1 MVGLLVLVG
10 CSDLL
15 HADRSSR
22 SGSNLLVVDASL
34 SQGAAAAPGILGAF
48 QAVDAVQVR
57 VVSGLGGTVLA
68 EARSIVSAAG
78 GEILLEV
85 PVELETDRRSVR
97 IEVELRRGSDPL
109 FRDTLEVELEA
120 GEVSRPEFSL
130 DPVEAGLW
138 IDPDPS
144 VVGTLD
150 RLDATVEFTG
160 RAAFATGHP
169 IEGTS
174 VEWRSLTPLTVTVDA
189 GGTVRGVGPGTGRV
203 EAVRGEWREMVE
215 ILVAPRVSRVE
226 VSPESV
232 TLVPTEA
239 LELEAIVFDVGESVV
254 PTKVRWESD
263 NPSIVDVDSEGRVTA
278 LAPGSSLVRALSGEV
293 EGSAS
298 IEVALLPPE
307 VRTRGATGISFEQ
320 GIARGDVDPQGL
332 DTEVWF
338 EWGPTPGL
346 SDPATTPPQRIG
358 PALTSSM
365 VQAELSGLVEVTD
378 YYYRVVARSAGG
390 ESRGETRSFETLVE
404 LPIPKDLRV
413 QLFGGEGLQASWQFP
428 TDRLDDV
435 EFELEYRR
443 SGSGDDWSLL
453 ARTTES
459 STFVDSDLSAG
470 VEYGFRV
477 RGCRLDTCS
486 LWSVELRLEPAG
498 SDMEAWTRPVRPDGE
513 GGLELRGQVQDGGYE
528 ARYFF
533 RWGANPE
540 LSPANRTPERTVPR
554 AALSE
559 GAQPVAGTTPPA
571 GSQSHRVEEFLAGR
585 EDGETYYVQLN
596 VEAGDRMIAG
606 EVGRVVVGSP
616 PPGVTELTLTQ
627 GVYQASGID
636 LSWEVEGDPSSIE
649 IDVRD
654 GDGAGWALLTDLDGS
669 ARTFTRS
676 SAGLERGVAYGFR
689 LQACSLQE
697 GCSLPT
703 EATIV
708 LEERLVQ
715 AFTLPAG
722 EIGPFSAELLGE
734 VGMEGRTGEVRF
746 EWGRDPTLADG
757 VLTEP
762 VPVSTAEGAT
772 VIVGETVDLPED
784 GATYYFRVLASNEGG
799 EAAGEILTFDTQIDV
814 PAPTGLSMITGPGLG
829 ASWSYP
835 YDDAGFQLQGRS
847 ITQDGPWVS
856 LASTP
861 LTYTV
866 FRETPV
872 GGQVYEFRVQACR
885 MGSCS
890 EWSEADEVT
899 VPEYWAL
906 PGVGLSQTGGPE
918 LIPQGSGEELDVLW
932 VSEFDLTNS
941 SSAHLMEVRALTMFM
956 EVSLDGEEPSAIP
969 WLDDENFF
977 GIVEATPESQ
987 LLTPIGT
994 AAGEG
999 VLRIALEPLSTNASP
1014 LPGSGVSFGDA
1025 PGSSLMADELPP
1037 GETLPV
1043 EVNFLVNPEV
1053 SVLLFSAVVVGRFES
1068 APLSELSWLG
1078 PLP

>member
-1 MVGLLVLVG
+1 VLGLLVLVG
-10 CSDLL
+10 CGDVL

-22 SGSNLLVVDASL
+22 SASNLVVLDASL
-34 SQGAAAAPGILGAF
+34 AQGGAAGSGILEAF
-48 QAVDAVQVR
+48 QEVDAVQVR
-57 VVSGLGGTVLA
+57 VLSGLGGTVLVEELSA
-68 EARSIVSAAG
+68 VSAAG

-85 PVELETDRRSVR
+85 PVELETERRSVR

-109 FRDTLEVELEA
+109 FRDALELELEA
-120 GEVSRPEFSL
+120 GGVSRPEFSL
-130 DPVEAGLW
+130 DPVEAGIW

-144 VVGTLD
+144 AVGMLD
-150 RLDATVEFTG
+150 RLDATVELTG

-189 GGTVRGVGPGTGRV
+189 GGTVRGVGTGTGRV
-203 EAVRGEWREMVE
+203 EAVRGEWRETVE

-239 LELEAIVFDVGESVV
+239 VELEAIVFDVGGSAF
-254 PTKVRWESD
+254 PTPVHWESD

-278 LAPGSSLVRALSGEV
+278 LAPGTSRVRALSGEV

-298 IEVALLPPE
+298 IEVELRPPE

-320 GIARGDVDPQGL
+320 GMVRGDVDPRGL
-332 DTEVWF
+332 ETEVWF
-338 EWGPTPGL
+338 EWGTTPGL
-346 SDPATTPPQRIG
+346 SDPSTTPPQRIG

-365 VQAELSGLVEVTD
+365 VQAELSGLGEVTE
-378 YYYRVVARSAGG
+378 YYYRVVARSEGG
-390 ESRGETRSFETLVE
+390 ESRGEIRSFETLIE
-404 LPIPKDLRV
+404 LPIPRDLRI
-413 QLFGGEGLQASWQFP
+413 QLFGGEGLQAAWQFP

-435 EFELEYRR
+435 EFELQYRR

-459 STFVDSDLSAG
+459 TTLVESDLSAG

-486 LWSVELRLEPAG
+486 LWSVEVRLEPAG

-513 GGLELRGQVQDGGYE
+513 GGLEFRGQVQDGGYE
-528 ARYFF
+528 AQYFF
-533 RWGANPE
+533 RWGTNPE
-540 LSPANRTPERTVPR
+540 LSPANRTPDRTVPR
-554 AALSE
+554 AALSAE
-559 GAQPVAGTTPPA
+559 AQPAAGTTPPA
-571 GSQSHRVEEFLAGR
+571 GSQSHRVEEFLSGLDA
-585 EDGETYYVQLN
+585 EEPHYVQLI
-596 VEAGDRMIAG
+596 VRAGDRTVAG

-649 IDVRD
+649 IDVQD
-654 GDGAGWALLTDLDGS
+654 GDGAGWAPLTDLDGS

-689 LQACSLQE
+689 LRACSLEE

-703 EATIV
+703 EATLV
-708 LEERLVQ
+708 LEERFVQ
-715 AFTLPAG
+715 AFTRSAQQ
-722 EIGPFSAELLGE
+722 IGPFSAELIGE
-734 VGMEGRTGEVRF
+734 VGMEGRTGQVRF

-762 VPVSTAEGAT
+762 VPVSTAEGTT
-772 VIVGETVDLPED
+772 VIVGESVELPDD
-784 GATYYFRVLASNEGG
+784 GATYYFRVRASNDGG
-799 EAAGEILTFDTQIDV
+799 EAVGEILTFETEVDL
-814 PAPTGLSMITGPGLG
+814 PAPTGVSIVTGPGLG

-861 LTYTV
+861 LTYTA
-866 FRETPV
+866 FFETPL

-899 VPEYWAL
+899 VPEYWVL

-918 LIPQGSGEELDVLW
+918 LIPQDSGEELDVLW

-941 SSAHLMEVRALTMFM
+941 SSAHLTEVRALTMFM
-956 EVSLDGEEPSAIP
+956 EASLDGEEPGAIP
-969 WLDDENFF
+969 WIDDENFF
-977 GIVEATPESQ
+977 GILEATPESQ
-987 LLTPIGT
+987 LLTPIGR

-999 VLRIALEPLSTNASP
+999 VLRIPLEPLSTNASP
-1014 LPGSGVSFGDA
+1014 LPGSGVAFGDA

-1043 EVNFLVNPEV
+1043 EVNFLVNPDV
-1053 SVLLFSAVVVGRFES
+1053 SILLFSAVVVGRFES
-1068 APLSELSWLG
+1068 APLSELSWVG